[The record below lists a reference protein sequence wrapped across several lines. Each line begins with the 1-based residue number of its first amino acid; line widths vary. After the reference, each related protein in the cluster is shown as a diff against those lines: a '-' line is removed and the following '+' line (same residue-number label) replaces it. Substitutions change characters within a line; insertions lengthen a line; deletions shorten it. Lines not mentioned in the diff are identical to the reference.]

1 MGLFGRIANIFKGFL
16 SLFVDGIEEKNPE
29 VVYESAISA
38 KVEQYQKLMKAV
50 SGIVYLRN
58 KLEKEL
64 GEKTKS
70 LLEIQTQIPIAMEEG
85 EDEVTLLLI
94 EQKNK
99 LIADIERIRGEVE
112 KISAQAEESKEN
124 LINFQSEIEKLKS
137 EKQEMLVRRENALTQ
152 KRIQDQISNMSVE
165 DDIKSLSNVRESISK
180 LEAQVQVSKEVN
192 NNSLDTKLNSIKA
205 KAVSSNAKEELEQM
219 KKQMQMKKNNA
230 INIEKKL

>member
-99 LIADIERIRGEVE
+99 LIADIERIKGEVE

-205 KAVSSNAKEELEQM
+205 KAVSSTAKEELEQM

>member
-1 MGLFGRIANIFKGFL
+1 MGLFGRIANIFRGFL
-16 SLFVDGIEEKNPE
+16 SLFIDGIEEKNPE

-38 KVEQYQKLMKAV
+38 KTDQYQKLMKAV

-70 LLEIQTQIPIAMEEG
+70 LLEIQTQIPIAVEDG

-99 LIADIERIRGEVE
+99 LIADIDRIKGEVE

-124 LINFQSEIEKLKS
+124 LINFQSDIEKLKS

-165 DDIKSLSNVRESISK
+165 DDIKSLNNVRESISK

-192 NNSLDTKLNSIKA
+192 NNSLDTKLSAIKA
-205 KAVSSNAKEELEQM
+205 KAVSSTAKEELEAM
-219 KKQMQMKKNNA
+219 KKQMIAKKNSA

>member
-1 MGLFGRIANIFKGFL
+1 MGLFGRIANIFRGFL
-16 SLFVDGIEEKNPE
+16 SLFIDGIEEKNPE

-38 KVEQYQKLMKAV
+38 KTDQYQKLMKAV

-70 LLEIQTQIPIAMEEG
+70 LLEIQTQIPIAVEDG

-99 LIADIERIRGEVE
+99 LIADIDRIKGEVE

-165 DDIKSLSNVRESISK
+165 DDIKSLNNVRESISK

-192 NNSLDTKLNSIKA
+192 NNSLDTKLSAIKA
-205 KAVSSNAKEELEQM
+205 KAVSSTAKEELEAM
-219 KKQMQMKKNNA
+219 KKQMIAKKNSA

>member
-38 KVEQYQKLMKAV
+38 KVDQYQKLMKAV

-99 LIADIERIRGEVE
+99 LVADIERIKGEVE

-152 KRIQDQISNMSVE
+152 KKIQDQISNMSVE

-205 KAVSSNAKEELEQM
+205 KAVSSTAKEELEQM
-219 KKQMQMKKNNA
+219 KKQMQMKKNNS

>member
-16 SLFVDGIEEKNPE
+16 SMFVDGIEEKNPE

-205 KAVSSNAKEELEQM
+205 KAVSSTAKEELEQM
-219 KKQMQMKKNNA
+219 KKQMMLKKNNA

>member
-1 MGLFGRIANIFKGFL
+1 MGLFGRIANIFRGFL
-16 SLFVDGIEEKNPE
+16 SLFIDGIEEKNPE

-38 KVEQYQKLMKAV
+38 KTDQYQKLMKAV

-70 LLEIQTQIPIAMEEG
+70 LLEIQTQIPIAVEDG

-99 LIADIERIRGEVE
+99 LIADIDRIKGEVE

-165 DDIKSLSNVRESISK
+165 DDIKSLNNVRESISK

-192 NNSLDTKLNSIKA
+192 NNSLDTKLSAIKA
-205 KAVSSNAKEELEQM
+205 KAVSSTAKEELEAM
-219 KKQMQMKKNNA
+219 KKQMLAKKNSA